1 MLEVNTL
8 SKTYG
13 SGDVATHAL
22 CDVSFTVADGEFLAI
37 TGKSGSGK
45 STLLHL
51 LSLLDTPTHGHIL
64 LDGCDIHTLDASAQ
78 TRFRLTRF
86 GYVFQDYALL
96 SELSA
101 ADNVML
107 PLLMQGY
114 THQDA
119 VARAHDVLGRL
130 GLEHRVDNRPGQLS
144 GGEQQRVAVARA
156 IANNPKLLF
165 ADEPTANLDSE
176 TSRVM
181 LDYLRELNR
190 GGQTILMVTH
200 EEEYSRQ
207 AKRVLQL
214 ADGKLVE
221 DRCSN

>member
-13 SGDVATHAL
+13 SGEVATHAL
-22 CDVSFTVADGEFLAI
+22 CDVSFTVEDGEFLAI

-51 LSLLDTPTHGHIL
+51 LSLLDTPTRGHVL
-64 LDGCDIHTLDASAQ
+64 LDGCDIHTLDTAAQ

-101 ADNVML
+101 TDNVML

-114 THQDA
+114 TRPDA
-119 VARAHDVLGRL
+119 VARAHDVLSRL
-130 GLEHRVDNRPGQLS
+130 GLAHRVNNRPGQLS

-207 AKRVLQL
+207 AKRVLRL
-214 ADGKLVE
+214 ADGELVE
-221 DRCSN
+221 DRCSD